1 LEITGFEIMSDTPR
15 LEKDIMFLDGDGFAS
30 TIMNWFR
37 HQDMR
42 PAKGYD
48 GHNIVGGLVKAR
60 KIREYYKKD
69 K

>member
-1 LEITGFEIMSDTPR
+1 
-15 LEKDIMFLDGDGFAS
+15 
-30 TIMNWFR
+30 MNWFR